1 MHNTQAKVQRRISA
15 EKLAEIDIDEPE
27 VLLLDE
33 LEEPVDQGPVP
44 RFSRAAGGRL
54 RWVDGG
60 QLNNHPSRY
69 RLDSQLKQPNTPT
82 PPPIP
87 LNTATR
93 TPQTTRPTE
102 DRIALNTRFG

>member
-1 MHNTQAKVQRRISA
+1 MPCKGDWEERVWIWARHPTPPPTPNHPQLK
-15 EKLAEIDIDEPE
+15 EP
-27 VLLLDE
+27 
-33 LEEPVDQGPVP
+33 QSIGP
-44 RFSRAAGGRL
+44 STSS
-54 RWVDGG
+54 

-102 DRIALNTRFG
+102 DRIALNTRLG